1 MGVFELAVLIIGI
14 ALVFDF
20 INGFHDAANSIATVV
35 ATRVLSPGQAVL
47 WAAFFN
53 FVAAFLF
60 GTAVART
67 VGSGF
72 VNLNLVTPYVIM
84 AGLAGAILWD
94 LTTWWLALPTSSSH
108 ALIGG
113 YAGAAIAR
121 AGIVRGFT
129 HSFEGLIAGQWSL
142 TIVFIFAAPLIGM
155 ISAYALM
162 IAVYW
167 LFRRATP
174 SKMDFYFRKLQLL
187 SAASFSL
194 SHGSNDA
201 QKTMGII
208 TGVLVASGFQKDFK
222 VPVWVIL
229 AAGTAIGLGTLSG
242 GIDHFTGKAGLKRW
256 NAIAAVVARS
266 WDDVLGAVDEI
277 VSIPDV
283 DTAASDAAAAEL
295 AEPFEKE
302 DPETTDEPEAADDEQ
317 SEAAAEAVDEEVRK
331 NRGAGDDVVLGGDED
346 FWLKV
351 GIDPIRMVTGAGT
364 FYTLRCYFDD
374 RPIFLGRNGRI
385 SVFSSERALARY
397 LADEHDHDLSD
408 LSTYD
413 DIRTAATGGSLRV
426 DVTDDNVYV
435 LTGLADDL
443 ANGPDAVDRDQ
454 LDLAVELL
462 RDVGDYAEDN
472 TADQALSLQRPLG
485 KLAAYVL
492 DSDSVSRPAPPY
504 ADAVRAWEEL
514 EGFVESRLRRE

>member
-1 MGVFELAVLIIGI
+1 MAADLVPIRLSLTDGDRFTVWAPRWRDAGDEWEAFLGKDEDLYTFETPADLVAFVRTSTDNDLVDHPAWKELTEANAHKLEPADDKHFDLVAVEEVMSDKPTEESVALLANALAIVSSIGSVCE
-14 ALVFDF
+14 LP
-20 INGFHDAANSIATVV
+20 TVMK
-35 ATRVLSPGQAVL
+35 
-47 WAAFFN
+47 FFN
-53 FVAAFLF
+53 
-60 GTAVART
+60 G
-67 VGSGF
+67 
-72 VNLNLVTPYVIM
+72 N
-84 AGLAGAILWD
+84 
-94 LTTWWLALPTSSSH
+94 PT
-108 ALIGG
+108 
-113 YAGAAIAR
+113 
-121 AGIVRGFT
+121 
-129 HSFEGLIAGQWSL
+129 
-142 TIVFIFAAPLIGM
+142 
-155 ISAYALM
+155 
-162 IAVYW
+162 
-167 LFRRATP
+167 
-174 SKMDFYFRKLQLL
+174 
-187 SAASFSL
+187 
-194 SHGSNDA
+194 
-201 QKTMGII
+201 
-208 TGVLVASGFQKDFK
+208 
-222 VPVWVIL
+222 
-229 AAGTAIGLGTLSG
+229 LGTLSG
-242 GIDHFTGKAGLKRW
+242 GIGHFTGKAGLKRW

-266 WDDVLGAVDEI
+266 WDDGLGAVDEI

-317 SEAAAEAVDEEVRK
+317 SEAAAEAVDEEVGK

-413 DIRTAATGGSLRV
+413 DIRTAATDGSLRV